1 MDVMG
6 DVTVVVWILGS
17 VPVPQRKKSWDEP
30 MEGTLNVV
38 SLLL

>member
-6 DVTVVVWILGS
+6 DDTVVVWILGS

-30 MEGTLNVV
+30 MEGL
-38 SLLL
+38 